1 MWKDR
6 TFSAAFGQYK
16 LSADKIYRG
25 DTKMFSVRRSNSSPG
40 TLSVCLTL
48 LLASS
53 VSHAQIYKWV
63 DANGQTHYSERKED
77 ADKAKTAEL
86 RVNSGAPSKE
96 ESDAA
101 QKYWQEQDREFKQR
115 QAQKQLADRTNIP
128 PVAAQSRSLSGGR
141 ADGTDASR
149 CNLARDVLSG
159 AVRLRNGLPTGA
171 VERQIAEDDVRLAC
185 H

>member
-1 MWKDR
+1 MIYGGNIKM
-6 TFSAAFGQYK
+6 
-16 LSADKIYRG
+16 LSA
-25 DTKMFSVRRSNSSPG
+25 RRSNSNPG
-40 TLSVCLTL
+40 TLSVCLAF

-53 VSHAQIYKWV
+53 VGHAQIYKWV

-77 ADKAKTAEL
+77 ADKAKAAEL
-86 RVNSGAPSKE
+86 KVNSGALSKE
-96 ESDAA
+96 VSNASLR
-101 QKYWQEQDREFKQR
+101 YWQEQDRQFKQR
-115 QAQKQLADRTNIP
+115 QAQKQLAERSSIP
-128 PVAAQSRSLSGGR
+128 PVATQPKSLSGGR

-171 VERQIAEDDVRLAC
+171 VERKIAEDDVRLAC

>member
-1 MWKDR
+1 M
-6 TFSAAFGQYK
+6 FSAK
-16 LSADKIYRG
+16 
-25 DTKMFSVRRSNSSPG
+25 RSNSIPG
-40 TLSVCLTL
+40 ALSVCVAL

-63 DANGQTHYSERKED
+63 DANGQMHYSERKED
-77 ADKAKTAEL
+77 ADKAKAAEL
-86 RVNSGAPSKE
+86 KVNSGAPSKE
-96 ESDAA
+96 ESNAA
-101 QKYWQEQDREFKQR
+101 MKYWQDQDREFKQR
-115 QAQKQLADRTNIP
+115 QAQKQLAERTSLP
-128 PVAAQSRSLSGGR
+128 PAAAQPRSLSGGR

-171 VERQIAEDDVRLAC
+171 VERKTAEDDVRLAC

>member
-1 MWKDR
+1 M
-6 TFSAAFGQYK
+6 FSA
-16 LSADKIYRG
+16 RC
-25 DTKMFSVRRSNSSPG
+25 SNSNPG
-40 TLSVCLTL
+40 TLSVCLAL

-77 ADKAKTAEL
+77 ADKAKAAEL
-86 RVNSGAPSKE
+86 KIRSQQPSKE
-96 ESDAA
+96 QSNASLR
-101 QKYWQEQDREFKQR
+101 YWQEQDRQFKQR
-115 QAQKQLADRTNIP
+115 QAQKQLAQQPGIP
-128 PVAAQSRSLSGGR
+128 AVAAQSKSLSGGR

-171 VERQIAEDDVRLAC
+171 VERQTAEDDVRLAC